1 MELAATWL
9 SSDELMCVQVRRMLA
24 PAVYTESEDEEEIV
38 RLGAAI
44 IHKSCQRTFA
54 KFRSLS
60 SRRFVDSS
68 VRIFKHD

>member
-1 MELAATWL
+1 MELAPTWL

-44 IHKSCQRTFA
+44 IHKSA
-54 KFRSLS
+54 N
-60 SRRFVDSS
+60 
-68 VRIFKHD
+68 I